1 MEVVVN
7 YWAVLLAAVSSMA
20 VGSIWYSQ
28 GVFGKTWMK
37 LAKIKMGKDS
47 SGVQMGVL
55 LGSTFIAS
63 LITAY
68 VLAHVT
74 FLSYKFF
81 GGEFLHAAL
90 NTAFWLWLGFTAA
103 RVFVHDSFESRPRAL
118 TLMTVSH
125 ELVTIVLMALII
137 GLLGAK

>member
-7 YWAVLLAAVSSMA
+7 YWAVLLAAISSMA
-20 VGSIWYSQ
+20 VGSIWYSR

-47 SGVQMGVL
+47 SGAQMGVL

-68 VLAHVT
+68 VLAHVS
-74 FLSYKFF
+74 FLSNKFF
-81 GGEFLHAAL
+81 GGEFLQTAL
-90 NTAFWLWLGFTAA
+90 STAFWLWLGLTAA
-103 RVFVHDSFESRPRAL
+103 RVFVHDSFEGRPRTL
-118 TLMTVSH
+118 TLITVSH
-125 ELVTIVLMALII
+125 ELVTIGIMALVI
-137 GLLGAK
+137 GLFGV